1 MKKDKIIIS
10 ICSKSFNNN
19 LLLLLNS
26 ISQNYIAFNLD
37 IKVLITFNNVVK
49 INNQNNKLIKKNL
62 NKINYKIIYEKRI
75 GISYVRN
82 RALKFLQTL
91 KFDYCCFLDD
101 DCKIRKNFIINHLK
115 FIEKYNCSI
124 VGGPQFYKSN
134 KHFFRVLE
142 RNYNQGKDVFWV
154 STNNVFFKKSVLK
167 HNLFFSENVAK
178 YGFGEDQLFFSKLSK
193 FGEKIKW
200 NNNAVFEIVQKNREN
215 FAWFMNRNYKYGLT
229 GILIDRELYGY
240 IFAFLTNVLK
250 ATLNL
255 VKSLLYLLLIPIK
268 PINNFYQSF
277 AFFFRFIGRLLNI
290 FKF

>member
-62 NKINYKIIYEKRI
+62 NKINYKIVYEKRI

-82 RALKFLQTL
+82 RALKFLKTL

-124 VGGPQFYKSN
+124 VGGPQLYKSN

-240 IFAFLTNVLK
+240 IFAFLINVLK
-250 ATLNL
+250 ASLNL
-255 VKSLLYLLLIPIK
+255 IKSLLYLLLIPIK
-268 PINNFYQSF
+268 PINNFYQSS